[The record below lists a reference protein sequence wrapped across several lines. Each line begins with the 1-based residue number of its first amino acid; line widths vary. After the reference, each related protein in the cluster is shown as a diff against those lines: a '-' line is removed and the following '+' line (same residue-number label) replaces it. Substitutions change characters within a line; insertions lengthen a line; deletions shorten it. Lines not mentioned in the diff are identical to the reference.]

1 MTPQK
6 SLSGF
11 KINHG
16 RVGFVWLPVATYG
29 SVQHGQHRVN
39 RGENMGFRSPERRE
53 TYSRESELQRSEVT
67 TPQRDVVEQVLGA
80 LAVTRVNLLER
91 VTRIRHKAK
100 QIPADMKELVNQ
112 FLKLGSHVSL
122 GRNLSDYHAGANS
135 R

>member
-1 MTPQK
+1 
-6 SLSGF
+6 
-11 KINHG
+11 
-16 RVGFVWLPVATYG
+16 
-29 SVQHGQHRVN
+29 
-39 RGENMGFRSPERRE
+39 MGFRSPERRE

-80 LAVTRVNLLER
+80 LAVTHVNLLER

-122 GRNLSDYHAGANS
+122 GRNLSDYHAAANS